1 MVDIFFLLFSFPK
14 CIFLFSLIFFFNS
27 AQYFWVFPTKKDT
40 GRCTRLD
47 IITAFFKLR
56 YNKEKGSFLLLNPK
70 TYYLMKSGL
79 FPISYVRSQWMW
91 KLEKHL
97 AGFQIAAFLITG
109 VPVRYLRFRLRKG
122 VEVFITRIFF
132 DLRVVCETR
141 ATRQCRVLIVLIRR
155 AVCSSCWQHLANTT
169 SVDNRNNSTEIAEYV
184 CISRKRYLAFRCF
197 FSSKSLVVDVCKN

>member
-1 MVDIFFLLFSFPK
+1 MGFVVLPEIYFFYYFHLANVFFSF
-14 CIFLFSLIFFFNS
+14 SSNFFNAS
-27 AQYFWVFPTKKDT
+27 KYFLGFPRKKDT
-40 GRCTRLD
+40 GRYTRLD

-141 ATRQCRVLIVLIRR
+141 ATRQWRVLIVLIRR
-155 AVCSSCWQHLANTT
+155 AVCSSCWQHLANTAG
-169 SVDNRNNSTEIAEYV
+169 VDNRNNLTEIAEYV
-184 CISRKRYLAFRCF
+184 C
-197 FSSKSLVVDVCKN
+197 VCVWGK